1 MAFYIYEEINW
12 KYRMIWLT
20 LMLFMDLCAD
30 KNSCIC
36 MGCSFDIYIYKKTKI
51 LLITQSCT
59 WNRLGQIY
67 KLTYHLWHITEESF
81 LTMYHTLIR
90 WNACLSFIIMCN
102 PRGSAWVHYKPLA
115 IRTIERYLFK
125 STAMKSLDFRW
136 IYSKW

>member
-30 KNSCIC
+30 KKLVHMHGMLIWH
-36 MGCSFDIYIYKKTKI
+36 IHIQKTRI
-51 LLITQSCT
+51 FLITQSCT
-59 WNRLGQIY
+59 WSRLGKIY

-90 WNACLSFIIMCN
+90 WNVCLSFIIMCN

-125 STAMKSLDFRW
+125 LTAIKSLDFRW